1 MLQEGNSPPISV
13 NLLAGKDE
21 NLGLDKEIFRDSIP
35 EYGIVKL
42 YILLT
47 TFAKPVFPSGE
58 IKIILAPEGVL
69 VSPAP
74 YGVDPVTFNIFF

>member
-47 TFAKPVFPSGE
+47 KS
-58 IKIILAPEGVL
+58 
-69 VSPAP
+69 
-74 YGVDPVTFNIFF
+74 N